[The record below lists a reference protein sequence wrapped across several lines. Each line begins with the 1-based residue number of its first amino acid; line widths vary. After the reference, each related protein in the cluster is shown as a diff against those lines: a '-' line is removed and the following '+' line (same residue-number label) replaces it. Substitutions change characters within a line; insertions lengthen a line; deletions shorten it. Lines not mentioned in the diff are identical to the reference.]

1 VAVAKGNEL
10 LVSKLL
16 AYARLPSRRY
26 VASQARASAALL
38 PATTPARRF
47 QLRAAPGDPLLQHYR
62 PPLARPHSLRQIALS
77 PALGEHYIR
86 SQAGGAGQPT
96 RRDSRVSRLRVYPP
110 AAQSQYRLPD
120 SLAAVRDHL

>member
-16 AYARLPSRRY
+16 AYARLPSCRY

-47 QLRAAPGDPLLQHYR
+47 YSTIGRPSLDPIVFVKLLLVQHLENITSDRKLVELASLHVGIRAFLGYEFTHPL
-62 PPLARPHSLRQIALS
+62 PSHS
-77 PALGEHYIR
+77 
-86 SQAGGAGQPT
+86 T
-96 RRDSRVSRLRVYPP
+96 VSRTR
-110 AAQSQYRLPD
+110 
-120 SLAAVRDHL
+120 